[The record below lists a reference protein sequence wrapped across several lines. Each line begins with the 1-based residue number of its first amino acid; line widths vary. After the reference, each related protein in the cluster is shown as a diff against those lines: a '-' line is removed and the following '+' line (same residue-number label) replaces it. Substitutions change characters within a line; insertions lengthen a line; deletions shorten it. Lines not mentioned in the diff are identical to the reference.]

1 MLFAVDE
8 YVTSDE
14 IKRLRKK
21 LGITQSE
28 FAQLIRTSKPT
39 VERWERSRDNI
50 TGPIV
55 LLVKMLN
62 DNIDY
67 ANNLVVPER
76 QMPIRM
82 WYMYKQKICTLIDV
96 DDVKRIVKI
105 KNFNSNILF
114 TAFGV
119 NLNPSYDDYMEFL
132 ESRCFPRTRDK
143 MKLILNELNIPFY
156 DPYMIVEKTQGRMAE
171 DDFWIKIEKNNQG
184 E

>member
-8 YVTSDE
+8 YVTADE

-105 KNFNSNILF
+105 KNYNSNILF

-119 NLNPSYDDYMEFL
+119 NQNPSYDDYMEFL

-143 MKLILNELNIPFY
+143 MKLILKDLDLPFY
-156 DPYMIVEKTQGRMAE
+156 DPFMIIEKTEGQMAE
-171 DDFWIKIEKNNQG
+171 KGQKVMFFMLA
-184 E
+184 